1 MTKHSP
7 GSPSRSVLRFRIV
20 VDGDVP
26 LVGRSDALQAAVAAV
41 LSLSSGHGSVVLVE
55 GSAGKGKTRLLDE
68 VTEGVAAEI
77 TVIRGRADELE
88 KHRPFGPL
96 AVCLGLAKQATDLR
110 RREVAALLSGAE
122 PAGPGPVQLGHV
134 GDARFR
140 AVEAVVD
147 LVQELASTPTLLV
160 LDDLQWADESTLL
173 ALRQLA
179 RRTRFLPLVVL
190 LSFREPV
197 AGTPL
202 AQLRDSLLSDGAT
215 HIQLTDLSP
224 ANVAELVEATL
235 GGPAGRT
242 LQPALDEAGGSPLF
256 VTELLRSVVAEGR
269 FTLATG
275 RVELTGDDLPVSFVA
290 TVRRQ
295 VDALPPQT
303 ATVLRA
309 AAVAGT
315 DFAVRE
321 VVAITT
327 LSEPD
332 VVDALTSA
340 VDNGVLVDASER
352 LAFRHGLVQRAVYQS
367 IPAELRRSQHRALA
381 DALQRAEASVERI
394 AWHLAAGTDTP
405 NREVTAWLRSAAADE
420 AVSAPAVAADLLM
433 RALDFLPEDDPD
445 RRAVTADLA
454 RELVWAGHTEDGAAL
469 AEGVL
474 ADDDDPHLRAVLAL
488 ARLLQGRY
496 IDAVISIERAASDST
511 LDPIRRAQLR
521 AEAGLARFL
530 SGDMAG
536 AERDGAEAVEEGLAL
551 GDDLAT
557 CVGLC
562 TQSWT
567 ANARGE
573 QREALA
579 FAEDAVRR
587 ARASTGAAL
596 ARYSPHLFL
605 GIVLLGQG
613 RSDDAAAV
621 FREGRA
627 VAESAGTL
635 LNIPAYH
642 ACLALVQL
650 YAGEWDDT
658 FAECEA
664 GLVAADELDATVG
677 VVWLHALR
685 GLVLVHRDELRAADQ
700 TVQAGEAAM
709 MASGPQIGAD
719 WLMLARA
726 LITQTED
733 PATALAI
740 LGNAWDLY
748 ESLGIRS
755 HHGAI
760 GPELARLALDRGD
773 TTRAIAVR
781 DALVAGNDEPHVTEH
796 VTGLI
801 ARDPEQLLLVA
812 EGWRAAGRPFEH
824 GRCMEDAAMA
834 LAAAGKTADAAQA
847 FDAASDILE
856 ELGAIR
862 DIARVGAE
870 QRAAGITRGK
880 RGRRARPAR
889 GWASLTDSEVNVV
902 RLVADGLTNRQIG
915 ERLFISRRTVETH
928 VSHVFTK
935 LDVSSRAN
943 IASAFAA
950 R

>member
-1 MTKHSP
+1 M
-7 GSPSRSVLRFRIV
+7 RSLF
-20 VDGDVP
+20 
-26 LVGRSDALQAAVAAV
+26 
-41 LSLSSGHGSVVLVE
+41 SGHGSVVLIE
-55 GSAGKGKTRLLDE
+55 GAAGNGKTRLLDE
-68 VTEGVAAEI
+68 ATDGIADEI

-96 AVCLGLAKQATDLR
+96 AVCLGLAKQAVDPR
-110 RREVAALLSGAE
+110 RREVAVLLSGAE

-134 GDARFR
+134 ADARFR
-140 AVEAVVD
+140 AVDAVVD
-147 LVQELASTPTLLV
+147 LVQELAATPTLLV

-179 RRTRFLPLVVL
+179 RRTRYLPLVVV
-190 LSFREPV
+190 LSFREPA
-197 AGTPL
+197 AGTAL
-202 AQLRDSLLSDGAT
+202 AQLRGSLLSDGAT
-215 HIQLTDLSP
+215 HIQLAELPP
-224 ANVAELVEATL
+224 ASVAELVEATL

-256 VTELLRSVVAEGR
+256 VAELLRSLVAEDR

-295 VDALPPQT
+295 VDALRPRT

-315 DFAVRE
+315 DVAVRD

-327 LSEPD
+327 ASEPD

-340 VDNGVLVDASER
+340 VDNGVLVDAGER
-352 LAFRHGLVQRAVYQS
+352 LAFRHGLVQRAIYQS

-381 DALQRAEASVERI
+381 DALQRANASVERI
-394 AWHLAAGTDTP
+394 AWHLAAGTDAP
-405 NREVTAWLRSAAADE
+405 NRDIATWLRAAAVEE
-420 AVSAPAVAADLLM
+420 AVAAPAVAADLLM
-433 RALDFLPEDDPD
+433 RALEFLPADDPE
-445 RRAVTADLA
+445 RQAVTADLA
-454 RELVWAGHTEDGAAL
+454 RELVWAGHTEDGASR
-469 AEGVL
+469 AESVL
-474 ADDDDPHLRAVLAL
+474 AVDDDPQLRATLAL

-496 IDAVISIERAASDST
+496 VDAVVSIERAASNAGI
-511 LDPIRRAQLR
+511 DPITRAQLR

-536 AERDGAEAVEEGLAL
+536 AERDGAEAVEEGLEL
-551 GDDLAT
+551 GDDLAI

-573 QREALA
+573 QREALML
-579 FAEDAVRR
+579 AEDAVRR
-587 ARASTGAAL
+587 ARSSTGAAL

-613 RSDDAAAV
+613 RSDDAATV

-627 VAESAGTL
+627 IAESAGTL
-635 LNIPAYH
+635 LNLPAYH

-658 FAECEA
+658 VAECEA

-685 GLVLVHRDELRAADQ
+685 GLVLVHRDELKAADEA
-700 TVQAGEAAM
+700 VRAGEAVM
-709 MASGPQIGAD
+709 VMSGPQIGAD

-726 LITQTED
+726 LITQAED
-733 PATALAI
+733 APTALAI

-760 GPELARLALDRGD
+760 GPELARSALDQGD
-773 TTRAIAVR
+773 ITRATAVR
-781 DALVAGNDEPHVTEH
+781 DALEAGNDEPHVTEH
-796 VTGLI
+796 LTALI

-812 EGWRAAGRPFEH
+812 EDWRAAGRPFEH
-824 GRCMEDAAMA
+824 GRCMEDAAVA
-834 LAAAGKTADAAQA
+834 FATAGNADDAARA
-847 FDAASDILE
+847 FAAASDILE
-856 ELGAIR
+856 GLGAVR

-870 QRAAGITRGK
+870 QRAAGISRGK
-880 RGRRARPAR
+880 RGRRTRPSR
-889 GWASLTDSEVNVV
+889 GWDSLTDTEVNVV
-902 RLVADGLTNRQIG
+902 RLVAEGLTNRQIG
-915 ERLFISRRTVETH
+915 DRLFISRRTVETH

-935 LDVSSRAN
+935 LDVSSRAHV
-943 IASAFAA
+943 ASAFSG